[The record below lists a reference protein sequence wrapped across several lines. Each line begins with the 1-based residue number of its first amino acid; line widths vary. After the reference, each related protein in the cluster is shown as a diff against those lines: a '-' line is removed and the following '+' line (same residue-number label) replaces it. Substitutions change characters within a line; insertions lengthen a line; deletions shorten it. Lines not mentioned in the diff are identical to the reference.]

1 MKEEKLLK
9 ITPEQRLFRA
19 IFAPKLKVLIDKD
32 NKVLVAF
39 IGEEKYVIRCHEQ
52 DRYDWRVG
60 LGVAASK
67 HLTPL
72 YEKELTFLRRTLRE
86 KHYYLYCYNKL
97 LDFKTE
103 KVEKI
108 VNDYEKEYQELLIKE
123 QVRKAECEIRKQKY
137 EPRKIERKF
146 ISLI

>member
-19 IFAPKLKVLIDKD
+19 IFAPKLKVLIDKE
-32 NKVLVAF
+32 NKILVAV
-39 IGEEKYVIRCHEQ
+39 IDEKKYVIRCHEQ

-60 LGVAASK
+60 FGVAVSK
-67 HLTPL
+67 HIMSKF
-72 YEKELTFLRRTLRE
+72 EKELSYLRRTLRE
-86 KHYYLYCYNKL
+86 KHYYLYCYNK
-97 LDFKTE
+97 FFCFNTE